1 MRRLVTWLLV
11 TLGIAALVRR
21 LRRQKEPEWAPEPVT
36 PTTAPASAEPT
47 TPSDTVSQGSSA
59 ADIATEAEPPAQAE
73 GDPAAEL
80 RERLA
85 RSRAD
90 MPSSE
95 EESVEERRA
104 SVHEQGRAALD
115 EMQPSS
121 KPSAPPADEEQ

>member
-11 TLGIAALVRR
+11 TLGIAALVRK
-21 LRRQKEPEWAPEPVT
+21 LRKREEPEWASEPVT
-36 PTTAPASAEPT
+36 TTTEPETATPEAPPAAEEPT
-47 TPSDTVSQGSSA
+47 
-59 ADIATEAEPPAQAE
+59 AQAE

-90 MPSSE
+90 MPSCE
-95 EESVEERRA
+95 DESVEERRA
-104 SVHEQGRAALD
+104 SVHEQGRATLD

-121 KPSAPPADEEQ
+121 EPAAPPADEEQ